1 LAIVG
6 NAEYDGLGS
15 SVALSADAKTLVAGA
30 PFANNYT
37 GYVVVYRMADE
48 GGTRTQ
54 LGQTI
59 YGNATGDLFGRSV
72 DIAANGMYIVLGS
85 PGNYNYILGYVRV
98 LSLDS
103 SDGTGPC
110 TWKQIGQ
117 NIIGEAF
124 GDEFGWS
131 VSISGDGKTIA
142 VGAATNDGKNGQDS
156 GHVRIYRLEDDYSS
170 WEQIGEDLDGT
181 LAGDHSGSSV
191 SLSANGSIDA
201 IGAPHANYYGVS
213 NGQVKVYRIDSEGS
227 SWEQLGKIIYGDNAH
242 DWFGFSVDISPGGNT
257 LAVGTYVSDG
267 PGYVRVFSLEWDDEV
282 GPASWSWMQ
291 IGHNITG
298 EDGGD
303 QFGWSVSLS
312 DDANTLAI
320 GAPFANGKDGD
331 DTGHVRV
338 YRMDDSES
346 GWMQLGEDID
356 GEAFEDYSG
365 VSVSLSA
372 DGKHVAI
379 GSSGNGDNGGGS
391 GHVRVF
397 VME

>member
-1 LAIVG
+1 
-6 NAEYDGLGS
+6 
-15 SVALSADAKTLVAGA
+15 
-30 PFANNYT
+30 
-37 GYVVVYRMADE
+37 
-48 GGTRTQ
+48 
-54 LGQTI
+54 
-59 YGNATGDLFGRSV
+59 
-72 DIAANGMYIVLGS
+72 
-85 PGNYNYILGYVRV
+85 
-98 LSLDS
+98 
-103 SDGTGPC
+103 
-110 TWKQIGQ
+110 
-117 NIIGEAF
+117 
-124 GDEFGWS
+124 
-131 VSISGDGKTIA
+131 
-142 VGAATNDGKNGQDS
+142 
-156 GHVRIYRLEDDYSS
+156 
-170 WEQIGEDLDGT
+170 
-181 LAGDHSGSSV
+181 V
-191 SLSANGSIDA
+191 SLSANGSIVA

-227 SWEQLGKIIYGDNAH
+227 SWEQLGKTIYGDNAQ
-242 DWFGFSVDISPGGNT
+242 DWFGYSVDISPGGNT

-282 GPASWSWMQ
+282 GTVSWMQ
-291 IGHNITG
+291 IGQNITG

-320 GAPFANGKDGD
+320 GAPFANGKDGY
-331 DTGHVRV
+331 DTDHVRV

-346 GWMQLGEDID
+346 GWMQLGVDID

>member
-1 LAIVG
+1 M
-6 NAEYDGLGS
+6 D
-15 SVALSADAKTLVAGA
+15 
-30 PFANNYT
+30 
-37 GYVVVYRMADE
+37 DE

-54 LGQTI
+54 LGETI
-59 YGNATGDLFGRSV
+59 YGNATGDLFGRYV
-72 DIAANGMYIVLGS
+72 DIAANGMYIVLCS
-85 PGNYNYILGYVRV
+85 PGNYNYILGYVQV

-103 SDGTGPC
+103 SDGTG
-110 TWKQIGQ
+110 TGSWKQIGQ

-131 VSISGDGKTIA
+131 VSISGNGKTIA

-156 GHVRIYRLEDDYSS
+156 GHVRIYRLEDDGAS
-170 WEQIGEDLDGT
+170 WEKIGEDIDGT
-181 LAGDHSGSSV
+181 VAGDHSGTSV
-191 SLSANGSIDA
+191 SLSANGSIVA

-227 SWEQLGKIIYGDNAH
+227 SWEQLGKTIYGDNAQ
-242 DWFGFSVDISPGGNT
+242 DWFVYSVDISPGGNT

-267 PGYVRVFSLEWDDEV
+267 PGYVRVFSLEWGDEV
-282 GPASWSWMQ
+282 GTVSWMQ
-291 IGHNITG
+291 IGQNITG

-303 QFGWSVSLS
+303 QFGWSVPLS

-320 GAPFANGKDGD
+320 GAPFANGKDGY

-379 GSSGNGDNGGGS
+379 GSSGNGDNGGGC